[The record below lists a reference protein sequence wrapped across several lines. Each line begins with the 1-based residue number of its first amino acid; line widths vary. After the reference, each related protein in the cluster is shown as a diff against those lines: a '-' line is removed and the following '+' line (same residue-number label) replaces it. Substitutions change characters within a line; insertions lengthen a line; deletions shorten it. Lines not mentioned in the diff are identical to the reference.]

1 VRSLFKD
8 VFEVNQDDDFAL
20 HDSVLP
26 ETARAYANDVGDGPK
41 EADLHIDM
49 TGGANSRWNKRVTEI
64 LLSKL
69 KDSREE
75 DQWQLPH
82 HSDAYLEEL
91 IKERLKRIMKVWAAS
106 QCRQKLSG
114 EVESWDEVKQ
124 RLIAQKEAQLLVNR
138 HATRHRAVSRL
149 LH

>member
-1 VRSLFKD
+1 VRALFKD

-49 TGGANSRWNKRVTEI
+49 MGGSNSMWNKKVTEI

-69 KDSREE
+69 KDCREE
-75 DQWQLPH
+75 DQWQLPYR
-82 HSDAYLEEL
+82 SDAYLEEL
-91 IKERLKRIMKVWAAS
+91 IKERLKRVMKVWAAS
-106 QCRQKLSG
+106 QRRPKMLG
-114 EVESWDEVKQ
+114 GVESWDEVEQ
-124 RLIAQKEAQLLVNR
+124 RLVAQKEAQLLVNR
-138 HATRHRAVSRL
+138 HATRRRAVSRL
-149 LH
+149 FY